1 MNLGPIMSGFFSNF
15 IEPFVWLVFL
25 GLLYWMGR
33 ELNRRI
39 ERYWR
44 KSNAMNR
51 FDTKLKEFGWDK
63 VGEPTTVNESVSFK
77 RKITK
82 DALEFENSQM
92 ISFIDRYCIKD
103 SYDIFQFC
111 TIEARLLNKKLRF
124 LLEGRGLHNFEID
137 LYIINGSCAT
147 RLAMLDRIDL

>member
-1 MNLGPIMSGFFSNF
+1 
-15 IEPFVWLVFL
+15 
-25 GLLYWMGR
+25 
-33 ELNRRI
+33 
-39 ERYWR
+39 
-44 KSNAMNR
+44 MNR